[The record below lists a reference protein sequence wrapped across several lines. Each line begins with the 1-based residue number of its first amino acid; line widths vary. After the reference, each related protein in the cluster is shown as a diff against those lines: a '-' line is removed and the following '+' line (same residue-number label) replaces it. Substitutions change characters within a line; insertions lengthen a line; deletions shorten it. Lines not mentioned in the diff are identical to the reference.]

1 MFAIPGLL
9 ALIFIEYL
17 RPQEYVPALYAMPL
31 LHAATGLAVLG
42 MALDLRLGL
51 ARLRAAPHLL
61 LTILFFLWCLVT
73 VIVNARS
80 DFSVAASALLVPFA
94 IYLVVAHGIQTF
106 RMLQV
111 VSGLLLAIAIALALI
126 GVHQGLAEYGCHR
139 ITGGAGRVVFV
150 SDGRP
155 CTREVRGMCEGEG
168 AEPGAEYACEKIGL
182 AGTQSIQ
189 GRVRYRGTL
198 QDPNE
203 LALAIGIA
211 LPLALAF
218 YDRRRSVA
226 RLLLVALAFTAIG
239 ACVYFTQSRG
249 GQLVFLSVLAVYFVR
264 RFGFARGALVGVVL
278 ALPVLFLGGRGGA
291 GSDAESSTLERLE
304 CWWVGLQLSRTSPI
318 FGVGMGRFIEHHY
331 LTAHNSLILVLAE
344 LGLPGM
350 LLWTSI
356 VYVALKIAVR
366 GMRPEMAPVARTWA
380 LALLAST
387 TGLVVGTFFL
397 SFAYKDIFWI
407 YIGLTSVLFQAIRR
421 HDPTFTVDFG
431 IRDLGVVAAID
442 LGLLAA
448 IGAYS
453 GSRLGFL

>member
-1 MFAIPGLL
+1 MFALPGLL

-42 MALDLRLGL
+42 VVLDLRLGL

-73 VIVNARS
+73 VIVNSRS
-80 DFSVAASALLVPFA
+80 DLTGVASALLVPIA
-94 IYLVVAHGIQTF
+94 IYVVVAHGIQTF

-111 VSGLLLAIAIALALI
+111 VSGLLLAIALALALI

-139 ITGGAGRVVFV
+139 ITGGTGHVAYVP
-150 SDGRP
+150 DGRP
-155 CTREVRGMCEGEG
+155 CTPEVRGMCEGEG
-168 AEPGAEYACEKIGL
+168 AEPGAEYACEKVGL

-203 LALAIGIA
+203 LALVIGIA

-218 YDRRRSVA
+218 YDRRRSAA
-226 RLLLVALAFTAIG
+226 RLLLLALAFAAIG
-239 ACVYFTQSRG
+239 TCVYFTQSRG
-249 GQLVFLSVLAVYFVR
+249 GQLVFLSVLAVYFVH
-264 RFGFARGALVGVVL
+264 RFGFARGAVVGVVL
-278 ALPVLFLGGRGGA
+278 ALPLLFLGGRGGA
-291 GSDAESSTLERLE
+291 GSNAESSTLERLE
-304 CWWVGLQLSRTSPI
+304 CWWVGLQLFRASPI
-318 FGVGMGRFIEHHY
+318 FGVGIGRFTEHHY
-331 LTAHNSLILVLAE
+331 LTAHNSLVLTVAE

-366 GMRPEMAPVARTWA
+366 GMGPEVAPVGRTWA

-387 TGLVVGTFFL
+387 TGLVVGAFFL
-397 SFAYKDIFWI
+397 SFAYKDVFWI
-407 YIGLTSVLFQAIRR
+407 YIGLTGVLFQAIRR
-421 HDPTFTVDFG
+421 HEPTFTVHFG
-431 IRDLGVVAAID
+431 IRDLGWVALVD

-448 IGAYS
+448 IGVYS
-453 GSRLGFL
+453 GVKLGFL

>member
-1 MFAIPGLL
+1 MFALPGLL

-17 RPQEYVPALYAMPL
+17 RPQEYVPALYAVPL

-111 VSGLLLAIAIALALI
+111 VSGLLLAIAIALAII

-139 ITGGAGRVVFV
+139 ITAGAGRVVFV

-155 CTREVRGMCEGEG
+155 CTREVRGMCDGEG

-203 LALAIGIA
+203 LALVIGIA

-226 RLLLVALAFTAIG
+226 RLLLVALAFAAIG

-421 HDPTFTVDFG
+421 HEPTFTVDFG
-431 IRDLGVVAAID
+431 IRDLGVVASVD

-453 GSRLGFL
+453 GWRLGFL